1 MHPTIIL
8 LFLGRLKSIQID
20 SSFFLLYKLSGQGE
34 FYKNVF
40 LLMYNKALPK
50 MSNELL
56 YIPVVY
62 NLYNFCIQNE
72 YKISVWVEQKLSSFS
87 G

>member
-1 MHPTIIL
+1 MDPTIIL

-20 SSFFLLYKLSGQGE
+20 SSFFLLYKLPGQGE

-50 MSNELL
+50 MSND
-56 YIPVVY
+56 
-62 NLYNFCIQNE
+62 
-72 YKISVWVEQKLSSFS
+72 EQ
-87 G
+87 